1 MAVVLLVAAEA
12 CPYNTAVVQS
22 GIFSGGN
29 ALTANVKPGITVL
42 AEYCFMVIIY
52 RGFKRT
58 T

>member
-22 GIFSGGN
+22 RIFSGGN

-42 AEYCFMVIIY
+42 TENGFMVVIH
-52 RGFKRT
+52 RGFTRT